1 MSLKKD
7 IVIRN
12 QFSNKYYAKGKS
24 KGSRGG
30 SFDSYI
36 VGYMARD
43 DASDALHPV
52 NVNQV
57 QPFLPDVNASVV
69 LNDRLLGL
77 AGRNASEV
85 DPFKYYDVYSD
96 DTRVRE
102 LKYDGLAFNQ
112 NTLSLSYQDTI
123 NESAVIQNAFEEG
136 HTAQKL
142 IISFTDDYLIENGI
156 LPKDFRLENRGDHFG
171 NVDQLKL
178 RRGIQAGMERMLNQ
192 GKFVDPKW
200 IGLVQLDT
208 KHVHAHLV
216 VVDQAFSD
224 LRLKEDGLDRGKVYK
239 LEKDVFRFGCDQ
251 TLKALKPM
259 HSFMTQVNMEEK
271 VLENALTLNY
281 LQQMNQAFNQFH
293 EVAFTMESEKT
304 VILSQLKNTVNEA
317 SSEKTKTAQLL
328 VNAQRTI
335 EEHAENREDITYDE
349 MLEAWLE
356 RSYARYMNQTKT
368 SEEKPIIVPLHLK
381 YRLSQDLMQMHREQ
395 ALEIFQYL
403 DTEDIDEDSAE
414 GSLLHYVLRRELAY
428 ANRYENYQL
437 NRRPVEDK
445 IVENIADGVRNG
457 AVQYEDLVYCLKTK
471 QLPVC
476 LSDSKEV
483 MPYEEYRL
491 QQLGVVNQLSVTSAK
506 NDIQNIL
513 DYSKQLALPDFVVE
527 MLEKE
532 QDQFSE
538 QASIRTNTFRQYQYR
553 DILAETFAEMDL
565 KDVTREILY
574 QKSLNQEYIPNISL
588 DPISEQLQDAISVKK
603 TIVEEPAETLI
614 SDVPIEIEVQVHQPQ
629 VSLVEEGSIE
639 QIVEMTEGETKAD
652 VAEVSVVEEH
662 EETHQEVMPVY
673 FTDEALQV
681 VDVVDLD
688 QLSVDEVEVEVEEEL
703 PILEIEEHDFEERHK
718 EKEIDLEL

>member
-1 MSLKKD
+1 MNLKKD

-36 VGYMARD
+36 IGYMARD

-52 NVNQV
+52 NFNQV

-77 AGRNASEV
+77 AGRNVSEV

-123 NESAVIQNAFEEG
+123 NESTVIQKAFEEG

-304 VILSQLKNTVNEA
+304 AILSQLKNTVNEA
-317 SSEKTKTAQLL
+317 SSEKTKTDQLL
-328 VNAQRTI
+328 VNAQQAI
-335 EEHAENREDITYDE
+335 EEHVENREDITYDE

-368 SEEKPIIVPLHLK
+368 SDEKPIIVPLHLK
-381 YRLSQDLMQMHREQ
+381 YRLSQDLMQIHREQ
-395 ALEIFQYL
+395 ALAIFQYL
-403 DTEDIDEDSAE
+403 DTEEMDEDSAE
-414 GSLLHYVLRRELAY
+414 GSFLHYVLRRELAY

-445 IVENIADGVRNG
+445 IVESIADGVRNG

-476 LSDSKEV
+476 LSDYKEV
-483 MPYEEYRL
+483 MPYDEYRL
-491 QQLGVVNQLSVTSAK
+491 QQLGVVNQLSVTGAK

-513 DYSKQLALPDFVVE
+513 DYSKQLVLPDFVVE

-538 QASIRTNTFRQYQYR
+538 QASIRTNVFRQYQYK

-588 DPISEQLQDAISVKK
+588 ESISEQLQDAISVKK

-614 SDVPIEIEVQVHQPQ
+614 SDAPIEIEVQVHQPQ
-629 VSLVEEGSIE
+629 VSSVEGGSTEQTIE
-639 QIVEMTEGETKAD
+639 TTDGETKAD

-662 EETHQEVMPVY
+662 VETHQEVTPIY
-673 FTDEALQV
+673 FTDEALQA
-681 VDVVDLD
+681 VDVVNLD
-688 QLSVDEVEVEVEEEL
+688 QLSIDEAEVEEEL
-703 PILEIEEHDFEERHK
+703 PMLEIEEHDFGERHK